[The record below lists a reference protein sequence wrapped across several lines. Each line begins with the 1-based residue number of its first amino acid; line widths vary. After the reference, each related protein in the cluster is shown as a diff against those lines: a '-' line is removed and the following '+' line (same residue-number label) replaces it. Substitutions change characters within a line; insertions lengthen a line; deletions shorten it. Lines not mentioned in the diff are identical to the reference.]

1 MRVKAAG
8 SGSSEGQIL
17 AECRKWTTFIL
28 RPFPART
35 LVFLLLL
42 SGYGWEVKGQ
52 DLTGQWTGTATDQ
65 GSQRMQKLVLSIT
78 EGDSAFGGVLHWYS
92 PETQTI
98 RHIIVSGRFFG
109 RDSILTIREDSTQRN
124 GVDGSRQDPFGA
136 GGSDHPPGGFY
147 ILFYRRTAGRRDML
161 QGHWQATDEWTGK
174 AGDLT
179 IRLEKKAPPFIPIPV
194 IKPPPPH
201 KDSADT
207 RLYPILK
214 GRESVVAAHIPVQ
227 GTDTIRVE
235 LYDNGEIDGDSVSL
249 FVNNS
254 LLIQHLRLAA
264 EPKVLLIPV
273 DKSIAVNTLLLVAE
287 NLGRLPPNTALMVV
301 TVHGKTYNLFL
312 STDYKKNASIQ
323 FTLKE

>member
-1 MRVKAAG
+1 MV
-8 SGSSEGQIL
+8 
-17 AECRKWTTFIL
+17 
-28 RPFPART
+28 
-35 LVFLLLL
+35 LLLL

-65 GSQRMQKLVLSIT
+65 GSQRTQKLVLSIT

-109 RDSILTIREDSTQRN
+109 RDSILTIREDSAKTN
-124 GVDGSRQDPFGA
+124 DPTGA
-136 GGSDHPPGGFY
+136 GLFPPGSNALPPAAANTTNPHDPQGGFY

-161 QGHWQATDEWTGK
+161 QGHWQTTDQWTGK

-194 IKPPPPH
+194 VKPPHPN

-207 RLYPILK
+207 RQYPILK
-214 GRESVVAAHIPVQ
+214 GRESIVAANIPVQ

-254 LLIQHLRLAA
+254 LLVQHIRLAA

-273 DKSIAVNTLLLVAE
+273 DKALSMNSILLVAE
-287 NLGRLPPNTALMVV
+287 NLGRLPPNTALMVI

-312 STDYKKNASIQ
+312 STDYKKNASIE
-323 FTLKE
+323 FTLQE

>member
-1 MRVKAAG
+1 MRFKAVMA
-8 SGSSEGQIL
+8 I
-17 AECRKWTTFIL
+17 
-28 RPFPART
+28 
-35 LVFLLLL
+35 LLLL

-65 GSQRMQKLVLSIT
+65 SQKTQKLVLSIT

-109 RDSILTIREDSTQRN
+109 RDSILTIREDSTKTGN
-124 GVDGSRQDPFGA
+124 PAGA
-136 GGSDHPPGGFY
+136 GLLPPGGFY
-147 ILFYRRTAGRRDML
+147 ILFYRRMAGRRDML

-194 IKPPPPH
+194 VKPPHPT

-207 RLYPILK
+207 RQYPILK

-254 LLIQHLRLAA
+254 LLVQHIRLAA
-264 EPKVLLIPV
+264 EPKVLLIPI
-273 DKSIAVNTLLLVAE
+273 DKALPVNSILLVAE
-287 NLGRLPPNTALMVV
+287 NLGRLPPNTALMII

-312 STDYKKNASIQ
+312 STDYKKNASIE
-323 FTLKE
+323 FTLQE